1 MQKGRL
7 ADTPI
12 HKILSHLRL
21 VGYRENEL
29 KMGLDHGSNMHGY
42 YSLYFLYLRS

>member
-12 HKILSHLRL
+12 HNILSHLHQ
-21 VGYRENEL
+21 VGYPENEL
-29 KMGLDHGSNMHGY
+29 KMGLDHGSSMHGY
-42 YSLYFLYLRS
+42 YSLFFLYLRS